1 MKAKNVQIP
10 LELFNRLLY
19 VLEYIDMSNYAED
32 YQNEFGSVLEA
43 LQDKKKRM
51 ELREDYGKMIDAN
64 KSGDEDKQI
73 DARIQYLQNKRNLE
87 R

>member
-1 MKAKNVQIP
+1 VKSKNIQIP

-32 YQNEFGSVLEA
+32 YQNEFESVLEA

-64 KSGDEDKQI
+64 KLGDEGKQI
-73 DARIQYLQNKRNLE
+73 DARIQYLKNKRNLE